1 MSHRRLRHLPFSLG
15 SGTNGAKLVLYA
27 PAIKGY
33 ANYDL
38 VETWADLSGKG
49 NDATASVI
57 ASRPTYRTA
66 IQGGM
71 PGLNF
76 FNGDGVVGNFNYTLN
91 AETVIQVFQAG
102 APQGTFAR
110 YFTQSDASLD
120 YVTSNLYIPLVK
132 NGVGNNNITGYD
144 VTGFRSIIA
153 YNSAWSVATATHS
166 GSSIVNFLN
175 GIAGSSASGT
185 LSKTFT
191 RFGIGTTPLADNI
204 PSTEDINGYIGG
216 LVAYSAAISAS
227 LRQRIQQSNGFTFRI
242 ATK

>member
-15 SGTNGAKLVLYA
+15 SGTTGAKLVLYA
-27 PAIKGY
+27 PALRGY
-33 ANYDL
+33 ANFEAVD
-38 VETWADLSGKG
+38 TWVDLSGEA
-49 NDATASVI
+49 NNATASG
-57 ASRPTYRTA
+57 AARPTYRTA

-71 PGLNF
+71 PSLA
-76 FNGDGVVGNFNYTLN
+76 FNAQQGAVGSFNYTLTS
-91 AETVIQVFQAG
+91 ETVIEVFQA
-102 APQGTFAR
+102 ALQGSFAR
-110 YFTQSDASLD
+110 YFTQSDAGFD
-120 YVTSNLYIPLVK
+120 YATSNPYIPLVK
-132 NGVGNNNITGYD
+132 NGVGNNNITGFD

-175 GIAGSSASGT
+175 GTAGSSASGT

-191 RFGIGTTPLADNI
+191 RYGIGTTALADSSASN
-204 PSTEDINGYIGG
+204 EAINGYVSGV
-216 LVAYSAAISAS
+216 VAYSAAISAS

>member
-1 MSHRRLRHLPFSLG
+1 MSHRRVRHLPFSLG
-15 SGTNGAKLVLYA
+15 SGTTGAKLVLYA
-27 PAIKGY
+27 PAMRGY

-49 NDATASVI
+49 NDAAASVI

-76 FNGDGVVGNFNYTLN
+76 LSRNGVVGNWNYTLTS
-91 AETVIQVFQAG
+91 ETVIQVLQA
-102 APQGTFAR
+102 ASQGTFAR

-120 YVTSNLYIPLVK
+120 YATSNPYIPLLK

-153 YNSAWSVATATHS
+153 YNSAWSIATATHS
-166 GSSIVNFLN
+166 GSFIVNFLN

-185 LSKTFT
+185 LSKLFT
-191 RFGIGTTPLADNI
+191 RFGIGTTPLADNLA
-204 PSTEDINGYIGG
+204 PTEAINGYIGG
-216 LVAYSAAISAS
+216 LVAYDAAISAS